1 MTIGHLVIF
10 AFGLA
15 WLSLHLGAA
24 QAWAVGAAPFVAGTL
39 VKTLL
44 AAALIQAGWLVSR
57 R

>member
-1 MTIGHLVIF
+1 VVIF

-15 WLSLHLGAA
+15 WLSLHLGAT

-39 VKTLL
+39 VKTVL
-44 AAALIQAGWLVSR
+44 AAALIQAGWLVAR